1 MRRFRLRD
9 SALEFFFRKGKHRN
23 FFVDFGHTKDNAR
36 QRNDFARAV
45 MAAAPST
52 AFKQV
57 PTMSA
62 QRLVYEHKVQDRWLE
77 GKMSN
82 FDYLMAL
89 NTLAGRS
96 YNDLCQVNYNSFK
109 RVSCYV
115 FALF

>member
-1 MRRFRLRD
+1 M
-9 SALEFFFRKGKHRN
+9 
-23 FFVDFGHTKDNAR
+23 T
-36 QRNDFARAV
+36 
-45 MAAAPST
+45 AAHAT

-62 QRLVYEHKVQDRWLE
+62 SRLVYEHKVQEKWVD

-96 YNDLCQVNYNSFK
+96 YNDLCQVSLAPA
-109 RVSCYV
+109 RQEPGV
-115 FALF
+115 FI